1 MQQQARLRQE
11 QQQAMLRQVPMQGGV
26 PNYPNMI
33 RGYQANGI
41 AMNPNDLQRKALQ
54 NTRNAYVQPFQQ
66 FQT

>member
-1 MQQQARLRQE
+1 MRQE

-41 AMNPNDLQRKALQ
+41 TMNPNDLQRKALQ

>member
-1 MQQQARLRQE
+1 MRQE

-33 RGYQANGI
+33 RSYQANGI
-41 AMNPNDLQRKALQ
+41 SMNPNDLQRKALQ